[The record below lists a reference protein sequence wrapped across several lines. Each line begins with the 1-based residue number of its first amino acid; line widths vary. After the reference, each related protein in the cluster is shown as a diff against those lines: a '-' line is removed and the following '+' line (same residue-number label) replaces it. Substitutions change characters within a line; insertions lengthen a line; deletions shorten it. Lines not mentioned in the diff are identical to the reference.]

1 LGIDVSS
8 SVSLPMR
15 PLSSPPEDELPPPE
29 DGGDDDDHGVVGDR
43 DTVLPSIDDRE
54 PPEFAD
60 DELPTDPTFDIDLPP
75 DVDTGDTEAPIDL
88 PLGPDIAPIEEEP
101 APTDDALGFVDA
113 RDREPKPTETDEH
126 AGNET
131 ADGFDD
137 ARSPVDESEFPTLDA
152 DDGPELPD
160 AHFGP
165 GLESADEAALPMAE
179 RAWGVHFIAPD
190 REHCAALGGGQG
202 VVIAGSSDLFW
213 LDAGRETVVRIGLDG
228 TRISSVALV
237 GEGQKT
243 ALCVTAFGR
252 LLRRSRS
259 GGEVERLVDW
269 RRVAEAAGSSAEGL
283 ELRGLGPS
291 HPNSVLGRLSSGRL
305 VRSDDMGSTFGLL
318 DASITALA
326 FSSAGD
332 PVVILSRDAT
342 RLGFSSDG
350 GSSFAYMEL
359 VSPAREVA
367 SGEAPLVAA
376 WGDVVVLGE
385 AERGLVVSA
394 DHGQSFHRVAGA
406 SNVTALAAGAPA
418 DNPTAFAAVYREA
431 EDRSLVLSIDART
444 GRATTGA
451 VLSLPTPDD
460 PDAAH
465 ELGRVERLLWDGET
479 LWAVGGFGLARIRM

>member
-1 LGIDVSS
+1 M
-8 SVSLPMR
+8 SLPTR
-15 PLSSPPEDELPPPE
+15 PLSSPPEDDLPPPE
-29 DGGDDDDHGVVGDR
+29 DGGDDDEGVDGDN
-43 DTVLPSIDDRE
+43 DTALPAVDDGE
-54 PPEFAD
+54 PPEFDD

-88 PLGPDIAPIEEEP
+88 PLGPDIATVEEEP
-101 APTDDALGFVDA
+101 ASTDDALGFLDA
-113 RDREPKPTETDEH
+113 TNREPKPTETFDH

-137 ARSPVDESEFPTLDA
+137 SRSPVDENEFPALGT
-152 DDGPELPD
+152 DDGPELSD

-165 GLESADEAALPMAE
+165 GLESAEEASLPMAE
-179 RAWGVHFIAPD
+179 RAWDVHFIAPE
-190 REHCAALGGGQG
+190 REHCGALGGGQG
-202 VVIAGSSDLFW
+202 VVIAGSNDLFW

-243 ALCVTAFGR
+243 ALSVTAFGR

-259 GGEVERLVDW
+259 GGEAERLVDW

-291 HPNSVLGRLSSGRL
+291 HPNSVLGRLTSGRL
-305 VRSDDMGSTFGLL
+305 VRSDDMGSTFRLL
-318 DASITALA
+318 DASITALT

-342 RLGFSSDG
+342 RLGVSSDG
-350 GSSFAYMEL
+350 GSSFAFTDL

-367 SGEAPLVAA
+367 SGEAPLLAA

-394 DHGQSFHRVAGA
+394 DRGRSFHRVAGA
-406 SNVTALAAGAPA
+406 SNVTALSAGAPA
-418 DNPTAFAAVYREA
+418 DHPTAFAAVYREA
-431 EDRSLVLSIDART
+431 EDRSLLLSIDART
-444 GRATTGA
+444 GLATTGA
-451 VLSLPTPDD
+451 VLSLPTLDD

-465 ELGRVERLLWDGET
+465 ELARVERLLWDGKT